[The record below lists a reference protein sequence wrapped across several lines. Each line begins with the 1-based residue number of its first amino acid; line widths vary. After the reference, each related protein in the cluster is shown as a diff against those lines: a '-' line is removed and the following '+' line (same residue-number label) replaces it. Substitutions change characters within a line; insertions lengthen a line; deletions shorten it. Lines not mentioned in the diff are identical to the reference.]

1 MTLIRN
7 KKQKGLTLFETL
19 LSLSIVMSLVVSFLY
34 WYLEQQREQQATIF
48 GKDIVSIITA
58 FDKRIHLDG
67 WDIDNFKNGSEW
79 SGSAAILEMLDTEFI
94 AKQSTCGQAKSWVPV
109 LSKEKSTQLLP
120 CKFWSRV
127 PYDFIAKAKITPD
140 EEGFIKNY
148 KVIFQPKNE
157 KSFSQNFRYY
167 NRAKIAANANDSL
180 NVTGGHQFYFAALSD
195 PAAKITN
202 TECLALKADCTLVAT
217 YDREGGNEYLRVD
230 GTNSMLGSAVAFKE
244 SKGHNRLRCIKWEKN
259 TSSSAWESKTVD
271 CGIGIHTE
279 TGAPVAVDIAV
290 NSSTNQRV
298 MLDRLCPVFTH
309 SANSLI
315 DSTQKAPCGILPQ
328 DDAGTEVAYQVI
340 DTLSAGKGL
349 IKTLYTD
356 TIFSDEINTNYMN
369 VKKDL
374 TVLGNTKMD
383 GTLTV
388 KGLGQFDNNI
398 NLTKVETA
406 GGSCSPNGLLA
417 RDSKGLILS
426 CESGIWTTQSTTGMY
441 AFFNATTC
449 PPGWIAAN
457 GSGGT
462 LDLRGQFVRAW
473 DNGKGVDPGRA
484 LASAQLD
491 DLKSHKHNARASNAG
506 LHNHKSTF
514 VRDRSPVDDIAK
526 DNYLQPGQP
535 GNAVLGDENWYGDQ
549 SVYSDFDGLH
559 THTITVENFG
569 GTETRPK
576 NMALL
581 ACMKK

>member
-1 MTLIRN
+1 MTYILN
-7 KKQKGLTLFETL
+7 KRQKGLTLFETL
-19 LSLSIVMSLVVSFLY
+19 LSLSIVMSLVIGFLY

-67 WDIDNFKNGSEW
+67 WDIDNFKNGREW
-79 SGSAAILEMLDTEFI
+79 SGSPAILEMLNNEFI
-94 AKQSTCGQAKSWVPV
+94 AKDSTCGNPKSWVPV

-120 CKFWSRV
+120 CKFWSKV

-148 KVIFQPKNE
+148 KVIFQPKNL
-157 KSFSQNFRYY
+157 KSFSENFRYY

-195 PAAKITN
+195 PATKITN
-202 TECLALKADCTLVAT
+202 TECLALKADCTFVAT

-244 SKGHNRLRCIKWEKN
+244 SKGHNRLRCIKWIKD
-259 TSSSAWESKTVD
+259 TSSGSWTSKNVD

-374 TVLGNTKMD
+374 AVLGNSKMD

-388 KGLGQFDNNI
+388 KGRAQFDNNI
-398 NLTKVETA
+398 NLTKVEAA
-406 GGSCSPNGLLA
+406 GGVCSPNGLLA

-426 CESGIWTTQSTTGMY
+426 CESGIWVTQSTTGMY
-441 AFFNATTC
+441 AFFNSTTC
-449 PPGWIAAN
+449 PPGWLAAN

-462 LDLRGQFVRAW
+462 IDLRGQFVRAW

-484 LASAQLD
+484 LASAQQD
-491 DLKSHKHNARASNAG
+491 DLKSHKHNATASMDG
-506 LHNHKSTF
+506 LHSHLSRFT
-514 VRDRSPVDDIAK
+514 RDRSPTEA
-526 DNYLQPGQP
+526 
-535 GNAVLGDENWYGDQ
+535 GNAVLGDENYYGEQ
-549 SVYSDFDGLH
+549 LQMSEPAGLH
-559 THTITVENFG
+559 THTITVNNFG

>member
-1 MTLIRN
+1 MTYILN
-7 KKQKGLTLFETL
+7 TKEKGLTLFETL

-67 WDIDNFKNGSEW
+67 WDINNFKNGSEW

-148 KVIFQPKNE
+148 KVIFQPKNG

-195 PAAKITN
+195 PATKITN
-202 TECLALKADCTLVAT
+202 TECLALKANCTLVAT

-244 SKGHNRLRCIKWEKN
+244 SKGHNRLRCIKWVKD
-259 TSSSAWESKTVD
+259 TSGSAWESKTVD

-279 TGAPVAVDIAV
+279 TGSPVAVDVAV
-290 NSSTNQRV
+290 NSSTNERV
-298 MLDRLCPVFTH
+298 MLDRLCPVYTH
-309 SANSLI
+309 SADGLI
-315 DSTQKAPCGILPQ
+315 ESTENAPCGMLSQ

-374 TVLGNTKMD
+374 AVLGNSRMD

-388 KGLGQFDNNI
+388 KGRGQFDNNI
-398 NLTKVETA
+398 NLTKVEAA
-406 GGSCSPNGLLA
+406 GTSCSPNGLLA
-417 RDSKGLILS
+417 RDFKGLILS
-426 CESGIWTTQSTTGMY
+426 CESGIWTTQSTSGMY
-441 AFFNATTC
+441 AFFNATSC

-473 DNGKGVDPGRA
+473 DNGKGIDPGRS
-484 LASAQLD
+484 LASAQQD
-491 DLKSHKHNARASNAG
+491 DLKSHKHNATASMDG
-506 LHNHKSTF
+506 LHSHETRHT
-514 VRDRSPVDDIAK
+514 RDRSPTD
-526 DNYLQPGQP
+526 P
-535 GNAVLGDENWYGDQ
+535 GNAVLGDENWYGIQ
-549 SVYSDFDGLH
+549 SVWSQPAGLH
-559 THTITVENFG
+559 THTITVQSFG

-576 NMALL
+576 NVALL